1 MVKRDNYKY
10 RYGIQCA
17 AMGEKIV
24 HLKLSE
30 HPEVTI
36 GEVVEIMQE
45 LAKKYPDRE
54 IFLDGDENAICSR
67 PKKPE

>member
-10 RYGIQCA
+10 GYGIQCA
-17 AMGEKIV
+17 AMSEKIV